1 MGKVGGGG
9 HILKSLQKLFFS
21 VHLILFF
28 SFSLT
33 AFLRLFHSYRDKP
46 IGRLGET
53 GVPRKKTH
61 LTHPQ
66 AELGLSHMWPVGASN
81 LQATPVTAVSNLNS
95 LLVKRQID
103 NPSPDQL
110 VCHHNFKVK
119 EKSREE
125 SSSFL
130 PGSVITLTGK
140 R

>member
-1 MGKVGGGG
+1 MPQIKYFF
-9 HILKSLQKLFFS
+9 KL
-21 VHLILFF
+21 
-28 SFSLT
+28 
-33 AFLRLFHSYRDKP
+33 
-46 IGRLGET
+46 GR
-53 GVPRKKTH
+53 GVPGRGVPVKKIDLGRGVPGRNGFGPRSPGTNGSTPKKKH

-66 AELGLSHMWPVGASN
+66 AELGLSHMWPVGGSN

-125 SSSFL
+125 SESE
-130 PGSVITLTGK
+130 
-140 R
+140 

>member
-1 MGKVGGGG
+1 MYCLGNSS
-9 HILKSLQKLFFS
+9 IEQKSFFS

-33 AFLRLFHSYRDKP
+33 ALSRLFHSYRDKP
-46 IGRLGET
+46 IGRWGEM
-53 GVPRKKTH
+53 GVPRKKKH
-61 LTHPQ
+61 LTHQQ
-66 AELGLSHMWPVGASN
+66 ADLGLSHVGDSN

-103 NPSPDQL
+103 NPSPNQL

-125 SSSFL
+125 SESE
-130 PGSVITLTGK
+130 
-140 R
+140 